1 MIEAAPG
8 LAVVLLVIQ
17 GLVRVLED
25 GARGIGP
32 VREGH
37 AHAEGYLGQTVV
49 LVGQGPVDGI
59 HLLPD
64 GIVQVAGHL
73 HRDDGKLVPAA
84 AMT

>member
-1 MIEAAPG
+1 MIETAPG
-8 LAVVLLVIQ
+8 PSVVLLVIQ
-17 GLVRVLED
+17 GLVCILED
-25 GARGIGP
+25 GTCGGRP
-32 VREGH
+32 VREGC
-37 AHAEGYLGQTVV
+37 ARAEGYLGQTVV

-73 HRDDGKLVPAA
+73 HRDDDKLVPAA